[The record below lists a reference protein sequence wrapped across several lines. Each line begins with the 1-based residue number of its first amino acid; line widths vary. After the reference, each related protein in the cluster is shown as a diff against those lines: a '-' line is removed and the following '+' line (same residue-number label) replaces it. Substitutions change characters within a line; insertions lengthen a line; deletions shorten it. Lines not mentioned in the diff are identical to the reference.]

1 MSNKSKNMEMKVIKV
16 RKANSMDNLERVCTV
31 INEAFSEKYKKF
43 GFSRKEKE
51 KRIKTVEQEGFLYY
65 QNYERMIK
73 ELNFKIQILS
83 EFISN
88 LFKSFLVKY

>member
-1 MSNKSKNMEMKVIKV
+1 MKVIKV
-16 RKANSMDNLERVCTV
+16 RKANSMDNLERVCAV

-73 ELNFKIQILS
+73 ELNLESDLILPIQKIIF
-83 EFISN
+83 ENI
-88 LFKSFLVKY
+88 